1 MGYPRRFQDNRTVA
15 ASAAILSEAEF
26 SYRHGALILL
36 GALTVALLILNGC
49 MPTVEPPAPAE
60 KIPSP
65 LQTSS
70 PSADSLEGTSG
81 QQVGDAPAARV
92 EQPSAASPKIEKFQ
106 QLSREA
112 TGTGV
117 AARPYYPPYPW
128 PPVIPSGADRFPDKE
143 PNGVLSAAEHP
154 VSTFSIDV
162 DTASYAFVRRALN
175 GGRKPPREAVR
186 VEEMVN
192 YFPYAYPAPQ
202 DRAQPFRVTTTVM
215 PSPWSADNQLVHIA
229 IRGYDISRRERP
241 RANVV
246 LLIDISGSMQ
256 PSDRLPLLQQG
267 FRLFAQQLR
276 DDDRVAIVTYAGNA
290 QTVIEPTSGRDKHK
304 ILEVIDNLRAGG
316 STAGGEG
323 LQRAYALAERHFDKQ
338 AVSRVILAT
347 DGDFNVGI
355 TDPKELER
363 FIVAK
368 RKSGIY
374 LSIFGVGAGNLN
386 DALMQRLAQAG
397 NGNAAHIDS
406 LLEARKAMSEEIAS
420 TLFPIADD
428 VKVQVEFNPG
438 RVAEYRLI
446 GYETRTL
453 RREDFKDDKVDAGDI
468 GAGHTVTAVYE
479 ITPVGAK
486 ERRTDPL
493 RYQPES
499 ERVPPARNSGRGD
512 ELAFVK
518 LRYKLPGEA
527 ASRLIERPLR
537 AADALASLDGAPVE
551 QRFAVAVATFAQR
564 LRGESAVDG
573 FSYSAIAQFA
583 NAARGADP
591 DGYRAEFVRLVR
603 MAETL
608 DAVAQR

>member
-1 MGYPRRFQDNRTVA
+1 MEHANRTVA
-15 ASAAILSEAEF
+15 AFAAILSEAEF
-26 SYRHGALILL
+26 SYRRGAVVIL

-49 MPTVEPPAPAE
+49 APTIEPSAPAD

-65 LQTSS
+65 FQTSS
-70 PSADSLEGTSG
+70 PAADSLE
-81 QQVGDAPAARV
+81 QMRVDQVGEAPAARAG
-92 EQPSAASPKIEKFQ
+92 QPSTASPSIEKFQ

-117 AARPYYPPYPW
+117 AARHYYPPYPW
-128 PPVIPSGADRFPDKE
+128 PPVIPSGTDRFPDKE
-143 PNGVLSAAEHP
+143 PNGVLSVTEHP

-175 GGRKPPREAVR
+175 SGRKPPREAVR

-202 DRAQPFRVTTTVM
+202 DRAQPFRFTTTVM
-215 PSPWSADNQLVHIA
+215 PSPWNTDNQLLHIA
-229 IRGYDISRRERP
+229 IRGYDIARSERP
-241 RANVV
+241 RTNVV
-246 LLIDISGSMQ
+246 LLIDTSGSMQ

-267 FRLFAQQLR
+267 FRLLAQHLR

-290 QTVIEPTSGRDKHK
+290 QTALEPTSGRDRHK
-304 ILEVIDNLRAGG
+304 ILDVIDNLRAGG

-338 AVSRVILAT
+338 AVNRVILAT

-368 RKSGIY
+368 RNSGIY
-374 LSIFGVGAGNLN
+374 LSILGVGAGNLN

-406 LLEARKAMSEEIAS
+406 LLEARKAMSEELAS

-446 GYETRTL
+446 GYETRMV

-468 GAGHTVTAVYE
+468 GAGHTVTAIYE

-493 RYQPES
+493 RYQPER
-499 ERVPPARNSGRGD
+499 ERVQPSRNSGRGD
-512 ELAFVK
+512 EIAFVK
-518 LRYKLPGEA
+518 LRYKLPGGA
-527 ASRLIERPLR
+527 ASRLIEQPVR
-537 AADALASLDGAPVE
+537 AADAHAALDGAPVE
-551 QRFAVAVATFAQR
+551 QRFAVAVAAFAQR

-573 FSYSAIAQFA
+573 LSYGAIAQLA